1 MRRFRSLLIER
12 VNIRMPGL
20 CIHTFALHR
29 HLREHAAVEPH
40 HHLWSQAILYIEGR
54 GTQVFRSDSA
64 PVSPGTLVIIPAG
77 LEHSFERSSERTPQ
91 CLMINFRLRG
101 ERSQPRAVC
110 SVNRSELA
118 QVRQRLADLLR
129 LQSGAR
135 GVLRWES
142 SITILQL
149 LMSLLRLAG
158 WLERVDLPSGNAGGS
173 AIRRLLG
180 DMDPA
185 NPLSQLVLRSGY
197 NRDHLNRLVRKETG
211 LTLGQLRNQ
220 RRLAKAKKLLSAGVQ
235 VGNVAAAVGLLD
247 QSYFARWF
255 RRQTGEAPSRWTPR
269 RSV

>member
-1 MRRFRSLLIER
+1 MRRFQIRSLLIER

-29 HLREHAAVEPH
+29 HLREHAAVDPTTTCGARPFSTSMDEEPRSSGRTQPPFLRG
-40 HHLWSQAILYIEGR
+40 LWSSFR
-54 GTQVFRSDSA
+54 GL
-64 PVSPGTLVIIPAG
+64 GTLFRAIV
-77 LEHSFERSSERTPQ
+77 ERTPQ

-129 LQSGAR
+129 LQSGA
-135 GVLRWES
+135 GGALHWES

-149 LMSLLRLAG
+149 LVSLLRLAG
-158 WLERVDLPSGNAGGS
+158 WLERADLPPETPGDRQSGACWGHGPRKS
-173 AIRRLLG
+173 SEAVGPPKRVQPR
-180 DMDPA
+180 
-185 NPLSQLVLRSGY
+185 PLEPSRS
-197 NRDHLNRLVRKETG
+197 KETG

-235 VGNVAAAVGLLD
+235 VGNVAAAVGMLD